1 MGKKDAFSLSSLDRI
16 LFQNR
21 FQTSPRSRDPFI
33 RRILYHSLFESDVRI
48 GGGKNASRLP
58 IPDLFFFR
66 ALFGFP
72 SIRTVIPGKSVRLFP
87 GLAKELETLR
97 VLLLPYAS
105 KKFQKEKEEGEEERR
120 HVPGETL
127 PSYPSPHLSGAERE
141 DVSLPE
147 DAPLFPPRSL
157 FFQEK
162 DEKAETEVS
171 DSAPGS
177 AGKTG
182 KMENGDGNSFPEK
195 GNEEAILPVR
205 LLPFDP
211 DDSAGKENMSFLATE
226 AEENSPSREMPSRS
240 AAASDIAAASG
251 IAAASDIAAA
261 SALPFSQARHSQS
274 LQEGMDLFPGNALGG
289 WDFSML
295 QSDGWILPALRIRSG
310 KAWTKLDMAILCFSG
325 HGRNI
330 RLSEIGMEERTLE
343 WIRKSFT
350 GSLEARSSGSPL
362 QNTGTDDPLSRV
374 GTLAERTAAAA
385 GTGYGVADLP
395 ELVFRE
401 TPALPAN
408 FPLPA
413 DSGVS
418 LHARGTVRW
427 WKKRPPQNGISWRCE
442 GMWEIVYSGEVLPAA
457 DTAELRRE
465 VSESLAMVRIP
476 SSSTSVPSAPAGFS
490 GQGREE
496 KAREDCLRS
505 ESFLR
510 FMSLYA
516 ALLHCGMLNESS
528 SGGGDENGGGRELL
542 KHVSPELLLRN
553 AETLSPGSCRI
564 SGEWSL
570 SFRLEGTF

>member
-21 FQTSPRSRDPFI
+21 FQTSPRSRDPFF
-33 RRILYHSLFESDVRI
+33 RRILYHSLFESDARI

-58 IPDLFFFR
+58 IPDLFLFR

-87 GLAKELETLR
+87 GLEKELEKLR
-97 VLLLPYAS
+97 ALLHGFSYGE
-105 KKFQKEKEEGEEERR
+105 KKVQMEEEGEEEERR

-127 PSYPSPHLSGAERE
+127 PSYPSPHLPEAERE

-147 DAPLFPPRSL
+147 DASFFLLRSL

-162 DEKAETEVS
+162 DEKAEAEVP

-177 AGKTG
+177 TGKTG
-182 KMENGDGNSFPEK
+182 KMENEDGNSFPEK
-195 GNEEAILPVR
+195 GNEEAILSVT

-226 AEENSPSREMPSRS
+226 AEENSPSRETPSRS
-240 AAASDIAAASG
+240 AAPSG
-251 IAAASDIAAA
+251 IAAASV
-261 SALPFSQARHSQS
+261 LPFSQARHSQS
-274 LQEGMDLFPGNALGG
+274 SQEGMDLFLRNSLGG

-362 QNTGTDDPLSRV
+362 QNTGMDDPLSRV

-401 TPALPAN
+401 TPALPAD

-427 WKKRPPQNGISWRCE
+427 WEKRPPQTGISWRCE
-442 GMWEIVYSGEVLPAA
+442 GMWEIVYSGEVLPSA
-457 DTAELRRE
+457 DTAELRRK

-476 SSSTSVPSAPAGFS
+476 SSSTSDDPSAPVGFP
-490 GQGREE
+490 GQGQGE

-528 SGGGDENGGGRELL
+528 SGGGGENGGGRELL

-570 SFRLEGTF
+570 PFRVEGTF